1 MPSPAELVA
10 ALSRAYA
17 LTDVFPAG
25 DPVSLDAL
33 GHLRGLLRE
42 GAVVEVSS
50 AGLRVDGIDV
60 PDFHGGSG
68 RFARDLRVLGVEE
81 LHFGEDLHVEAL
93 ERFVRVLREDALE
106 GGMGRLRPETHGS
119 GIDVVFQGELGA
131 PGEETEVIPF
141 PQGTLEWGPDGE
153 EDSGSRPG
161 QALVAS
167 IAGLFGPSAAP
178 SPPSPPL
185 SFPVEVPDERDPGL
199 VEEIEA
205 MLGRELPD
213 ERDPGLV
220 EEIEAMLGRELPDE
234 RDPGLVEEIEAML
247 GRELPDERDPGPVE
261 EIEAML
267 GRELSDER
275 DAGLL
280 EDIGAML
287 DREAPAELELDPH
300 FGWAPDP
307 DAELPRSG
315 ALEAGLDAS
324 SLDDLSRDASSLD
337 LPEEPAGD
345 EIRPQPRSFAFPSR
359 PGSRR
364 SVPGGD
370 PDWDPFDA
378 REAMTRARS
387 EGRGEERSQ
396 PAPPPPGNPAGP
408 AASLPFASEG
418 IVGEASFGRR
428 LDPGGNQEDSPSSVR
443 DASFADPE
451 TMGEAHFGHSE
462 PSSGS
467 RENKPFLDWPAPRQD
482 SPGVKPA
489 PAAPLPS
496 SPGPG
501 TDEDPF
507 GDLLG
512 LPGEG
517 TSSHALFFFDDDVG
531 VEKGGELPEVDLLA
545 SPPTPEGEEP
555 VVQETEVEPP
565 EGEWDREAATLLVDR
580 EPPVESDSGEEEVP
594 LWHLEPEVPIWDR
607 QEEGS
612 VEPER
617 TEEGETLD
625 TLVHRVLIGFG
636 DQKRRAM
643 DELRARATPTLN
655 PVILDEFV
663 NAVLDLLRA
672 QEGGTGLRDLARDL
686 TTHGVASRLVAR
698 LGQER
703 DAEAR
708 RELSALFARLGEP
721 MSRAL
726 VDALVD
732 EPDRGTRRIYLEAL
746 ASMGPEG
753 VGAVHR
759 MLNDA
764 RWFVVRNGL
773 ALLGDM
779 GDPGAVPRIVPVLA
793 HPDSRVRREAVVALA
808 RLAGDDIPRILQQR
822 LGDPSGEVRAAAAAG
837 LGVRKVEGAAP
848 ALMGMLDAEK
858 DPIVLEAVMGAL
870 GELGEPAAVALLEKR
885 AVGSLLSRPP
895 TQLRVAAY
903 RALHAIGTPHA
914 RSLVQAAASDR
925 DPGVRAAVA
934 ALQEG

>member
-1 MPSPAELVA
+1 
-10 ALSRAYA
+10 
-17 LTDVFPAG
+17 
-25 DPVSLDAL
+25 
-33 GHLRGLLRE
+33 
-42 GAVVEVSS
+42 
-50 AGLRVDGIDV
+50 
-60 PDFHGGSG
+60 
-68 RFARDLRVLGVEE
+68 
-81 LHFGEDLHVEAL
+81 
-93 ERFVRVLREDALE
+93 
-106 GGMGRLRPETHGS
+106 
-119 GIDVVFQGELGA
+119 
-131 PGEETEVIPF
+131 
-141 PQGTLEWGPDGE
+141 
-153 EDSGSRPG
+153 
-161 QALVAS
+161 
-167 IAGLFGPSAAP
+167 
-178 SPPSPPL
+178 
-185 SFPVEVPDERDPGL
+185 
-199 VEEIEA
+199 

-234 RDPGLVEEIEAML
+234 RDA
-247 GRELPDERDPGPVE
+247 D
-261 EIEAML
+261 
-267 GRELSDER
+267 
-275 DAGLL
+275 LL
-280 EDIGAML
+280 EDTGAIL

-307 DAELPRSG
+307 DAEFPRSG
-315 ALEAGLDAS
+315 ALEAGMDASPLDHLSLDAP
-324 SLDDLSRDASSLD
+324 SLD

-512 LPGEG
+512 LPEEG
-517 TSSHALFFFDDDVG
+517 MSSHALFFFDDDVG
-531 VEKGGELPEVDLLA
+531 VEKGGELPEADLLA

-555 VVQETEVEPP
+555 VVEETEVEPP

-580 EPPVESDSGEEEVP
+580 EPPLGADSGEEEVP

-746 ASMGPEG
+746 AAMGPEG

-793 HPDSRVRREAVVALA
+793 HPDPRVRREAVVALA

-858 DPIVLEAVMGAL
+858 EPIVLEAVMGAL